1 MEKKLSELI
10 KSITVTNISS
20 QEDPVVT
27 SVCYDTRKE
36 IGPGCLFICIKGAKS
51 DSHDFAYEAASKGA
65 CAIVAMHDVAVPEG
79 CVVVVTP
86 DTRRALALISAAFF
100 DHPARKLTTIA
111 LTGTK
116 GKSTTSYM
124 IRDIL
129 EKAGHKC
136 GIIGTIGIAYD
147 GKRFAIG
154 NSTPESY
161 IIHDYFA
168 KMVEA
173 GCDSVVMEVSSQGL
187 MQNRVY
193 GINYDVAVF
202 LNLEQDHIGEGEHS
216 CLEEYLYC
224 KSILFRNCKHA
235 IFAVGDSHLKDMLE
249 AADIIDRLDA
259 EGKRTLERS
268 AGTAEESRERFK
280 KWDERFNITRK
291 STLTARDMEGFAVEG
306 GANTEEAEKIEKSG
320 GYGSKSDGEEK
331 TEHRASDVKG
341 VFEKCTYAHNLEFT
355 KKKDNDT
362 LKLGI
367 DFVVNLAA
375 GGKAKVS
382 LNIPGRYNVANAAA
396 AIAVTSYLGC
406 GADAFMSALL
416 DFSVCGRLEPVHVSD
431 DFTLYIDYAHNAM
444 ALENVLLTLRAY
456 DPGRLVCLFGCGG
469 NRSKERRYTM
479 GEVSSRLADLS
490 VVTSDNPRFEK
501 PADII
506 EDILIGV
513 KKEKGEY
520 IVIENRR
527 EAIDYVIRNGRPGDI
542 ILLAGKGN
550 EDYQEICG
558 TKYPFDERVVIAELM
573 QGM

>member
-1 MEKKLSELI
+1 MGKKLSELI
-10 KSITVTNISS
+10 KGLEVKSISS
-20 QEDPVVT
+20 NEDPVVT
-27 SVCYDTRKE
+27 SLCYDTRKE
-36 IGPGCLFICIKGAKS
+36 IGQGCLFVCIKGAKN
-51 DSHDFAYEAASKGA
+51 DSHEFAAEAAKNGA
-65 CAIVAMHDVAVPEG
+65 CAIISERDVEVPVG

-100 DHPARKLTTIA
+100 DHPADKLTTIA

-129 EKAGHKC
+129 EKSGHKC
-136 GIIGTIGIAYD
+136 GVIGTIGIAYAD
-147 GKRFAIG
+147 QKVPIG

-161 IIHDYFA
+161 IIHEYFA

-193 GINYDVAVF
+193 GIDFDCAVF

-216 CLEEYLYC
+216 CMEEYLYC
-224 KSILFRNCKHA
+224 KSILFRSCKHA
-235 IFAVGDSHLKDMLE
+235 FFATGDKHLVDILE
-249 AADIIDRLDA
+249 AADIK
-259 EGKRTLERS
+259 EGTY
-268 AGTAEESRERFK
+268 SRERFK
-280 KWDERFNITRK
+280 KWDEKFDVTLR
-291 STLTARDMEGFAVEG
+291 STLTPDDMEGFCVEG
-306 GANTEEAEKIEKSG
+306 GANIEEAEEG
-320 GYGSKSDGEEK
+320 NTGSKYSFGK
-331 TEHRASDVKG
+331 R
-341 VFEKCTYAHNLEFT
+341 TYAHDLKFT
-355 KKKDNDT
+355 KKKENGS

-367 DFVVNLAA
+367 DFTIELRDGHEVRL
-375 GGKAKVS
+375 S
-382 LNIPGRYNVANAAA
+382 LNVPGRYNVANAVA

-406 GADAFMSALL
+406 TEDAFRDALL
-416 DFSVCGRLEPVHVSD
+416 SFSVCGRLEPVHVSD
-431 DFTLYIDYAHNAM
+431 EFTLYIDYAHNAM

-456 DPGRLVCLFGCGG
+456 NPGRLVCLFGCGG

-501 PADII
+501 PSDII
-506 EDILIGV
+506 DDILVGV
-513 KKEKGEY
+513 KKDKGEY

-527 EAIDYVIRNGRPGDI
+527 EAIDYVIKNGKPDDI

-558 TKYPFDERVVIAELM
+558 KKYPFDERVVIAELM
-573 QGM
+573 EG

>member
-1 MEKKLSELI
+1 MGKKLSELI
-10 KSITVTNISS
+10 KGLEVRSISS
-20 QEDPVVT
+20 DEDPVVT
-27 SVCYDTRKE
+27 SLCYDTRKE
-36 IGPGCLFICIKGAKS
+36 IGQGSLFVCIKGTKN
-51 DSHDFAYEAASKGA
+51 DSHEFAAEAAKKGA
-65 CAIVAMHDVAVPEG
+65 CAIIAERDVEVPEG
-79 CVVVVTP
+79 CVVVITP

-100 DHPARKLTTIA
+100 DHPAEKLTTIA

-129 EKAGHKC
+129 EKSGHKC
-136 GIIGTIGIAYD
+136 GVIGTIGIVYAD
-147 GKRFAIG
+147 QKVAIG

-161 IIHDYFA
+161 IIHEHFA

-193 GINYDVAVF
+193 GIDFDCAVF

-216 CLEEYLYC
+216 CMEEYLYC
-224 KSILFRNCKHA
+224 KSILFRSCRHAFFATGDKHLVD
-235 IFAVGDSHLKDMLE
+235 ILE
-249 AADIIDRLDA
+249 AADIKD
-259 EGKRTLERS
+259 
-268 AGTAEESRERFK
+268 GTYSRERFE
-280 KWDERFNITRK
+280 KWDKTFEITQK
-291 STLTARDMEGFAVEG
+291 SSLTPDDMEGFCVEG
-306 GANTEEAEKIEKSG
+306 GANTEEAEELEAKIKGDKAQKEAVS
-320 GYGSKSDGEEK
+320 EN
-331 TEHRASDVKG
+331 RAICALKNFG
-341 VFEKCTYAHNLEFT
+341 FKKCTFAKNLTFT
-355 KKKDNDT
+355 KKKENGS

-367 DFVVNLAA
+367 DFTVDLRDGREVRL
-375 GGKAKVS
+375 S
-382 LNIPGRYNVANAAA
+382 LNVPGRYNVANAVA

-406 GADAFMSALL
+406 TEDAFKAALL
-416 DFSVCGRLEPVHVSD
+416 SFSVCGRLEPVHVSD
-431 DFTLYIDYAHNAM
+431 EFTLFIDYAHNAM

-456 DPGRLVCLFGCGG
+456 NPGRLVCLFGCGG

-501 PADII
+501 PSEII
-506 EDILIGV
+506 DDILIGV
-513 KKEKGEY
+513 KKADGKY

-527 EAIDYVIRNGRPGDI
+527 EAIDYVIKNGKPDDI

-558 TKYPFDERVVIAELM
+558 KKYPFDERVVIAELM
-573 QGM
+573 RNN

>member
-10 KSITVTNISS
+10 KSITVTSISAK
-20 QEDPVVT
+20 EDPVVT

-36 IGPGCLFICIKGAKS
+36 IGPGCLFICIKGAKN
-51 DSHDFAYEAASKGA
+51 DSHDFAAEAAGKGA
-65 CAIVAMHDVAVPEG
+65 CAIIAEHDVDVPEG
-79 CVVVVTP
+79 CIVVVSP
-86 DTRRALALISAAFF
+86 DTRRALALVSAAFF
-100 DHPARKLTTIA
+100 GNPAEKLTTIA

-129 EKAGHKC
+129 ERSGRKC
-136 GIIGTIGIAYD
+136 GVIGTIGISYD
-147 GKRFAIG
+147 GKQIAIG

-161 IIHDYFA
+161 IIHEYFA

-235 IFAVGDSHLKDMLE
+235 IFAEGDRHLKDVLE
-249 AADIIDRLDA
+249 AANLSDRLDE
-259 EGKRTLERS
+259 EGKKSLGLS
-268 AGTAEESRERFK
+268 AGTSRERFK
-280 KWDERFNITRK
+280 KWDEKFNITRN
-291 STLTARDMEGFAVEG
+291 STLTADDMEGFAVEG
-306 GANTEEAEKIEKSG
+306 GANTEEARKLGMGKLREVCTGSDAYAEKRG
-320 GYGSKSDGEEK
+320 AFG
-331 TEHRASDVKG
+331 
-341 VFEKCTYAHNLEFT
+341 KCTYAHDLVFT
-355 KKKDNDT
+355 KKKENGT

-367 DFVVNLAA
+367 DFMIDLAV
-375 GGKAKVS
+375 GGQENVA
-382 LNIPGRYNVANAAA
+382 LNVPGRYNVANAAA

-406 GADAFMSALL
+406 GADAFRAALV

-431 DFTLYIDYAHNAM
+431 EFTLYIDYAHNAM

-456 DPGRLVCLFGCGG
+456 DPERLVCLFGCGG

-506 EDILIGV
+506 EDILVGV
-513 KKEKGEY
+513 KKDKGEY
-520 IVIENRR
+520 VVIENRR
-527 EAIDYVIRNGRPGDI
+527 EAIDYVIKNGRPGDI

-558 TKYPFDERVVIAELM
+558 KKYPFDERVVIAELM
-573 QGM
+573 QEKH

>member
-1 MEKKLSELI
+1 MGEKLSELI
-10 KSITVTNISS
+10 KELEVTSISS

-36 IGPGCLFICIKGAKS
+36 IGPGCLFVCIKGAKN
-51 DSHDFAYEAASKGA
+51 DSHDFAGEAAAKGA
-65 CAIVAMHDVAVPEG
+65 VAVIAEREVEVPGG
-79 CVVVVTP
+79 CVLVVTP

-100 DHPARKLTTIA
+100 GHPADKLTTIA

-129 EKAGHKC
+129 EKSGRKC
-136 GIIGTIGIAYD
+136 GVIGTIGIAYGD
-147 GKRFAIG
+147 TKVAIG

-161 IIHDYFA
+161 IIHEYFA

-193 GINYDVAVF
+193 GINYDCAVF
-202 LNLEQDHIGEGEHS
+202 LNLEQDHIGEGEHT

-224 KSILFRNCKHA
+224 KSILFRSCKHA
-235 IFAVGDSHLKDMLE
+235 FFAVGDRHLADILE
-249 AADIIDRLDA
+249 AAGIKDRVLAAKDSGKT
-259 EGKRTLERS
+259 EGALSGEKETN
-268 AGTAEESRERFK
+268 GDSRERFK
-280 KWDERFNITRK
+280 IWDEKFNITK
-291 STLTARDMEGFAVEG
+291 VSTLTADDCEGFGVEG
-306 GANTEEAEKIEKSG
+306 GANTEEAEAMLQGSDASAAEKVS
-320 GYGSKSDGEEK
+320 EERGLFK
-331 TEHRASDVKG
+331 
-341 VFEKCTYAHNLEFT
+341 KCTFAKDLKFT
-355 KKKDNDT
+355 KKKEDGT

-367 DFVVNLAA
+367 DFKVDLAS
-375 GGKAKVS
+375 GEEEEMS

-396 AIAVTSYLGC
+396 AIAVTSYLGA
-406 GADAFMSALL
+406 GAEAMREAFLS
-416 DFSVCGRLEPVHVSD
+416 FSVCGRLEPVHVSD
-431 DFTLYIDYAHNAM
+431 EFTLYIDYAHNAM

-506 EDILIGV
+506 EDILVGV
-513 KKEKGEY
+513 RKDKGEY

-527 EAIDYVIRNGRPGDI
+527 EAIDYVIKNGRPGDI
-542 ILLAGKGN
+542 VLLAGKGN

-558 TKYPFDERVVIAELM
+558 VKHPFDERVVIAELM
-573 QGM
+573 QNH

>member
-1 MEKKLSELI
+1 MAEKLLSDLL
-10 KSITVTNISS
+10 KDLRGCRVSS
-20 QEDPVVT
+20 TLDPVVT
-27 SVCYDTRKE
+27 SICYDTRKE
-36 IGPGCLFICIKGAKS
+36 IGPGCLFVCIKGAKN
-51 DSHDFAYEAASKGA
+51 DSHEFAAEAAAKGA
-65 CAIVAMHDVAVPEG
+65 VAVIAEHEVDVPES
-79 CVVVVTP
+79 CVLVVTP

-100 DHPARKLTTIA
+100 DYPARKLTTIA

-124 IRDIL
+124 IKSIL
-129 EKAGHKC
+129 EKAGRKC
-136 GIIGTIGIAYD
+136 GVIGTIGVAYGD
-147 GKRFAIG
+147 THIDLG

-161 IIHDYFA
+161 IIHENFA
-168 KMVEA
+168 RMVEA

-193 GINYDVAVF
+193 GIDYDCAVF

-216 CLEEYLYC
+216 CFEEYLYC
-224 KSILFRNCKHA
+224 KSILFRSCRHA
-235 IFAVGDSHLKDMLE
+235 FFAVGDRHLADILE
-249 AADIIDRLDA
+249 AADIKDRLP
-259 EGKRTLERS
+259 GM
-268 AGTAEESRERFK
+268 AGQGSSGEEDPRERFK
-280 KWDERFNITRK
+280 VWDEKFDVTK
-291 STLTARDMEGFAVEG
+291 VSTLTADDCEGFGVEG
-306 GANTEEAEKIEKSG
+306 GANTEEAMLQSADPAAAAKTSA
-320 GYGSKSDGEEK
+320 EERGFFK
-331 TEHRASDVKG
+331 
-341 VFEKCTYAHNLEFT
+341 KCTFAKDLKFT
-355 KKKDNDT
+355 KKKEDGT

-367 DFVVNLAA
+367 DFKVDLAS
-375 GGKAKVS
+375 GEEEEMS

-396 AIAVTSYLGC
+396 AIAVTSYLGA
-406 GADAFMSALL
+406 GAEAMREAFLS
-416 DFSVCGRLEPVHVSD
+416 FSVCGRLEPVHVSD
-431 DFTLYIDYAHNAM
+431 EFTLYIDYAHNAM

-506 EDILIGV
+506 EDILVGV
-513 KKEKGEY
+513 RKDKGEY

-527 EAIDYVIRNGRPGDI
+527 EAIDYVIKNGRPGDI

-558 TKYPFDERVVIAELM
+558 VKHPFDERVVIAELM
-573 QGM
+573 QRR